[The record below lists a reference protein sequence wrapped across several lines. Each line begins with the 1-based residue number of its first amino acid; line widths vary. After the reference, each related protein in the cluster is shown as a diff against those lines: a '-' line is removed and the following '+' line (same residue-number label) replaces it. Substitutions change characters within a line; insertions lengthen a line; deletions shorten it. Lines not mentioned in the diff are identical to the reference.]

1 MSPGDRGMRPV
12 HDPQAWRPALER
24 YWQGLDLGVPLEH
37 LWQDP
42 ARQRPSA
49 LCYVERDG
57 RYLMLRRRKEP
68 FRGLWT
74 APGGKVEPGEAPDE
88 AIRREIREETGLTL
102 QRLELRLVTAET
114 GPHPAYNWLLFLFR
128 GTAAPGPPRAGVE
141 GELRWFTPAE
151 LEAAPIP
158 EVDRRLLPWLLGP
171 ADGVPRLGT
180 IEYGAQGE
188 LKHVQLEPP
197 GRKAGP
203 AAEEN
208 L

>member
-1 MSPGDRGMRPV
+1 GRQGGTGRGARRGHPAGD
-12 HDPQAWRPALER
+12 
-24 YWQGLDLGVPLEH
+24 
-37 LWQDP
+37 
-42 ARQRPSA
+42 
-49 LCYVERDG
+49 
-57 RYLMLRRRKEP
+57 
-68 FRGLWT
+68 
-74 APGGKVEPGEAPDE
+74 PGGDGADPPTAGAAARHCRDRPPPGLQLAPF
-88 AIRREIREETGLTL
+88 
-102 QRLELRLVTAET
+102 
-114 GPHPAYNWLLFLFR
+114 PFP

-188 LKHVQLEPP
+188 LKHLQLEPP